1 MSYRSTSDEAQ
12 FYLNQVLGFD
22 RVQGTERFADATPDT
37 VEAILSEAGKLCE
50 DVLYPINR
58 NGDLEPAHLENG
70 VVRTSPGFADAYK
83 SIAEGGWVSICADPE
98 NGGMGLPQTL
108 VPVSQS
114 FDVSGA
120 N

>member
-70 VVRTSPGFADAYK
+70 VLLPRGDGSPSVRIRK
-83 SIAEGGWVSICADPE
+83 MAEWA
-98 NGGMGLPQTL
+98 
-108 VPVSQS
+108 
-114 FDVSGA
+114 FRKH
-120 N
+120 